1 MKKLLLI
8 LLCLPLLFT
17 TCKKEEDNTPTNNTV
32 SSQSLLV
39 TGDSLITGSPN
50 VQLTSYLNVANVS
63 NKTIDI
69 RCRINPINNTGI
81 NNPTPAEFSFC
92 WGGVCYGSGTDT
104 SGQLATLASGQFVV
118 YPDAPAHSGYF
129 DAFTYPCSGKIEY
142 CFYDDANPV
151 DETCFTV
158 TFNAI
163 TDQ

>member
-92 WGGVCYGSGTDT
+92 WGGVCYGSGIDT